1 MTAAQRKY
9 WDYVAS
15 LPCQL
20 CGCNGVQVSHSN
32 EARGLGQ
39 RSAWWRVAAICPREH
54 HEIDNG
60 KDMTQMERRYWHA
73 LAELRTIDAAMRD
86 GIFTIKV

>member
-9 WDYVAS
+9 WDFVGG

-20 CGCNGVQVSHSN
+20 CGDYEVQISHSN

-39 RSAWWRVAAICPREH
+39 KSAWWRVAAICPREH
-54 HEIDNG
+54 YEIDNG
-60 KDMTQMERRYWHA
+60 KTMTQLERRYYHA
-73 LAELRTIDAAMRD
+73 LAELRTIDAAIRAE
-86 GIFTIKV
+86 KLVLK